1 MVDVSYL
8 ADGETVKKCADSID
22 RFATYFY
29 LNKSRNTPTM
39 TRLNSIIQAT
49 PTLWKELFDKIME
62 LLLFKQTVDI
72 LSRPIH
78 SIFLVD
84 KSVADYFYEKL
95 SATQTPEVVEKL
107 KDAMVQL
114 TTNLDQT
121 LEPIIR
127 DQFCERCR
135 KFKEVSQFLIL

>member
-1 MVDVSYL
+1 
-8 ADGETVKKCADSID
+8 
-22 RFATYFY
+22 
-29 LNKSRNTPTM
+29 M
-39 TRLNSIIQAT
+39 TRLKNIVQENPS
-49 PTLWKELFDKIME
+49 LWKELFDKIMG
-62 LLLFKQTVDI
+62 LLLYKKSGDI

-95 SATQTPEVVEKL
+95 AATQTQDVVEKL
-107 KDAMVQL
+107 KSAMMEL

-127 DQFCERCR
+127 DQFCEKCR
-135 KFKEVSQFLIL
+135 KFKEVSKYLVL